1 MEMKQVSEL
10 SHSTLLNIS
19 MKFCVFVC
27 FCWMCVQ
34 VFRSKADEGVSVD

>member
-10 SHSTLLNIS
+10 SDPTLLNIS
-19 MKFCVFVC
+19 MKLKVCVL
-27 FCWMCVQ
+27 CVQ